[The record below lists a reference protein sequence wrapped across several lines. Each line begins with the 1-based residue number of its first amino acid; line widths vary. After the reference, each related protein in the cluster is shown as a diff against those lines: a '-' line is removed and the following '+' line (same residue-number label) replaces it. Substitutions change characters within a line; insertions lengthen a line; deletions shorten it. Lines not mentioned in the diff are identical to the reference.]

1 MNGTLDKTYRKMS
14 ISDFRLNFHFESLIP
29 LCHRS
34 SNSIDLLHSKRDSA
48 YSSFS
53 TSSSIPEYLASTP
66 SFTQERS
73 YSLEVVSQRG
83 GGSGDMQQADM
94 CYVRTVYDAQ
104 QGLSQEHELSSAS
117 AALTCNSSS
126 RSAGGASL
134 GQSRDG
140 RGKVS
145 A

>member
-1 MNGTLDKTYRKMS
+1 
-14 ISDFRLNFHFESLIP
+14 
-29 LCHRS
+29 
-34 SNSIDLLHSKRDSA
+34 
-48 YSSFS
+48 
-53 TSSSIPEYLASTP
+53 
-66 SFTQERS
+66 
-73 YSLEVVSQRG
+73 
-83 GGSGDMQQADM
+83 MQQADM

-117 AALTCNSSS
+117 AALACNSSS
-126 RSAGGASL
+126 RSGGGASL